1 MDIQT
6 KNRIITQ
13 LDQISYYVHRVVDL
27 EGQVSAIERD
37 ILLKQI
43 RALYDQILK
52 IDLTAYAEEE
62 GKSVQE
68 ETPVAPSEKESEKQN
83 NSEGLEELKKN
94 IEALKKQFENIDNQE
109 KDKPEPAKNESPKK
123 SPQEP
128 PDSEKDSK
136 QKNSQENKKQK
147 PPQDAANSSKPSAGK
162 QPPKTIADQN
172 GKSSKSLGETFNT
185 RDSSL
190 NDYLSIHKS
199 SSTIGDKMKQHRIG
213 DLKAAIDIN
222 HKFLFINDLFGGN
235 TQDYNATIEMLN
247 NCSSLEEAIE
257 VLKEKREQY
266 KWDQKEGT
274 FRIFNDLIHRKF
286 Q

>member
-37 ILLKQI
+37 ILLKHI
-43 RALYDQILK
+43 RDLYDQILK
-52 IDLTAYAEEE
+52 IDLTAYAAEEAE
-62 GKSVQE
+62 SLQN
-68 ETPVAPSEKESEKQN
+68 ETPVAPPEKEPEKQTDP
-83 NSEGLEELKKN
+83 EGLEELKKN
-94 IEALKKQFENIDNQE
+94 IESLKKQFENV
-109 KDKPEPAKNESPKK
+109 DKQDKNKAEPAKNEPPNK
-123 SPQEP
+123 SPQDT
-128 PDSEKDSK
+128 PDLEADSK
-136 QKNSQENKKQK
+136 QKNRQENKKQVPAK
-147 PPQDAANSSKPSAGK
+147 DVGDPSKPAEEK
-162 QPPKTIADQN
+162 HPPKTIADQN

-235 TQDYNATIEMLN
+235 TQDYNATIEMIN
-247 NCSSLEEAIE
+247 ECSSLEEAIE
-257 VLKEKREQY
+257 VLKEKREHY